1 MFQGSMLDEEGALIE
16 KMIDR
21 EAAALMLKYYGIP
34 RCGKLTRDKL
44 LVSNLELFHG
54 PLRGTYSIGAAPEAS
69 GTPSPSTNFAP
80 TISNTGTSA
89 SREMMW
95 WSVGSCCQSK
105 PSTSILALLVV

>member
-1 MFQGSMLDEEGALIE
+1 MFHGSMLDEEGVLME
-16 KMIDR
+16 KNDR
-21 EAAALMLKYYGIP
+21 P
-34 RCGKLTRDKL
+34 RSRGFNVEILWRPRSEKLTRDKL
-44 LVSNLELFHG
+44 LVSNLELFDG
-54 PLRGTYSIGAAPEAS
+54 PLRGVYSIGAAPEAS